1 MNASP
6 EPPRYGVPARLLHGL
21 MALLLFMQ
29 VPVGIVMSYR
39 GNVLN
44 LWNAVTD
51 FLYSAHKSIGFV
63 LLILLLLR
71 ALFRLTAGA
80 PPPEPSLAPWQR
92 RIAAA
97 NHAGLYLFLLV
108 VPMLGWLGVSL
119 FPAREVFGVVSLP
132 AISGV
137 DRAASGRRLH
147 AARSGG
153 IPAGRIDRAAH
164 CRRTAPPLHPPRQSP
179 AADVAVR
186 SDGRICGARRHRS
199 DG

>member
-1 MNASP
+1 MNAPP
-6 EPPRYGVPARLLHGL
+6 ELSRYGVPARLLHWL
-21 MALLLFMQ
+21 MALLLFVQ

-44 LWNAVTD
+44 LWNTVTD

-71 ALFRLTAGA
+71 ALARLTAGA
-80 PPPEPSLAPWQR
+80 PPAEPSLAPWQR

-119 FPAREVFGVVSLP
+119 FPALEVFGVVSLP

-137 DRAASGRRLH
+137 DRAASDAVFTLHRLAAFLLVALIALHIAAALHHHFIRHDGVLRRML
-147 AARSGG
+147 
-153 IPAGRIDRAAH
+153 P
-164 CRRTAPPLHPPRQSP
+164 
-179 AADVAVR
+179 
-186 SDGRICGARRHRS
+186 
-199 DG
+199 